1 MGSMVHLEINTPLF
15 LDTAILF
22 HTICILH
29 SSACIFLHSCP
40 CMTSYLLI
48 VLLVPCSWQ
57 CNEERGN
64 PSRSLSPPSLQ
75 WSSGCEHPW
84 QSREYGC
91 HARVAK
97 QPQPR
102 HKATRS
108 TWRAC
113 RQRNSQRVF
122 DLKLR
127 KGLNQKLEIQPERH
141 VEQPSCEKNKS
152 PTGNRFRDN
161 FESATLNLQR
171 WTWANFWPQR
181 QTAENIRH
189 LSEEDCYKTCG
200 MFRSVGTRL
209 IRKNSSCRN
218 KKKARVSCH
227 FRKREELLFPTWK
240 LGLLGSERP
249 AVHAKASWRHP
260 KDATIALKKWASKK
274 KVSQHWPTIISK
286 AFWVF
291 PKSEHPDEII
301 VVPIWWSPCNNWDH
315 YPNPAPGI

>member
-15 LDTAILF
+15 LDTAILL
-22 HTICILH
+22 HTICIFH

-64 PSRSLSPPSLQ
+64 PSRSLPPPSLQ

-84 QSREYGC
+84 QSREYEC
-91 HARVAK
+91 HALVAK

-113 RQRNSQRVF
+113 PQRNSQRVL

-127 KGLNQKLEIQPERH
+127 KGLNQKLEIQPERQ
-141 VEQPSCEKNKS
+141 VQQPSCEKNKS
-152 PTGNRFRDN
+152 PTGNRFSDI

-171 WTWANFWPQR
+171 WTWADFWSQR

-189 LSEEDCYKTCG
+189 LSEEDCDKTCG
-200 MFRSVGTRL
+200 MVRSQPSAEHFGCFLFDDFWGYDLLALQWLRPL
-209 IRKNSSCRN
+209 SCN
-218 KKKARVSCH
+218 WDLVA
-227 FRKREELLFPTWK
+227 PTWK
-240 LGLLGSERP
+240 SSINSRDSLSFL
-249 AVHAKASWRHP
+249 V
-260 KDATIALKKWASKK
+260 
-274 KVSQHWPTIISK
+274 
-286 AFWVF
+286 
-291 PKSEHPDEII
+291 
-301 VVPIWWSPCNNWDH
+301 
-315 YPNPAPGI
+315 